1 MTTHPPMPRLAL
13 PVGVTGHR
21 PNRLSEAARALV
33 AAQIATALREI
44 AAVVNAVHQR
54 HAAVFSPQT
63 PRLTLLSALAEGAD
77 RIAADAA
84 LEAGWRLDALLPFPR
99 DEYAAD
105 FSDADTQTAY
115 RALLERADAVLELPG
130 RREAA
135 PRAYEEAGLAILDH
149 CAILIAVW
157 DGAPSAGRGGTVE
170 IIDAA
175 ARRGLPVLWIDA
187 RGIAPPQLRWSGL
200 TPHPLPVSRF
210 DDLPAQDPD
219 HWLARVVEDTLRPPT
234 DPPADPDDANAHGDN
249 AHGAETDEAGR
260 LAAYFGEK
268 RRRYHG
274 RPEWQCLLAIGGV
287 RRLRCG
293 DLHGPTPEEAAA
305 DARGVPAR
313 LPDPLTAAYGWAD
326 ALAVRY
332 AQIFR
337 SAIVTNFL
345 FAALSVFIVA
355 LSILSQYSFHRL
367 EHHKWAFVLI
377 ELLLIV
383 GVIWNTRAG
392 KRAGWHRRWLEAREV
407 AERLRVAFPLIGLG
421 GLPPLPSGRVGIWTA
436 WYTRALLRAAGAPT
450 LALSGDALAVGRAA
464 LVAMLEDQRRY
475 HEGVRDR
482 MARMEHRLERFG
494 ETLFLATLV
503 VAALYLLSAALGVE
517 IAKEVKFAVTAL
529 TAGLPVLAT
538 ASYGIRVIA
547 DFEGNA
553 HRSGRMAQQLATL
566 IAAIHGD
573 NPANPWA
580 ARARARQAGEIMLGD
595 VANWRL
601 TAEGRGLA
609 IPG

>member
-1 MTTHPPMPRLAL
+1 MTTHPPKPRLAL

-21 PNRLSEAARALV
+21 PNRLPEEAQAQV
-33 AAQIATALREI
+33 AAQIGAALREI
-44 AAVVNAVHQR
+44 AAVVTAVQR
-54 HAAVFSPQT
+54 SHATVFSSQT

-77 RIAADAA
+77 RIAAEAA

-99 DEYAAD
+99 DDYAAD
-105 FSDADTQTAY
+105 FSDADSRTAY

-130 RREAA
+130 RREEA

-170 IIDAA
+170 VIDAA
-175 ARRGLPVLWIDA
+175 VRRGLPVLWIDA

-200 TPHPLPVSRF
+200 APHPLPVSRF
-210 DDLPAQDPD
+210 DDLPAQDPG

-234 DPPADPDDANAHGDN
+234 DPAADPDDATIHDANRHA
-249 AHGAETDEAGR
+249 TEAGEAER
-260 LAAYFGEK
+260 LAAYLGET
-268 RRRYHG
+268 RRRYHW
-274 RPEWQCLLAIGGV
+274 RPEWHGLLAVGGV
-287 RRLRCG
+287 RRLRRG
-293 DLHGPTPEEAAA
+293 DLRGPSPEEAAA
-305 DARGVPAR
+305 DATGVPPG
-313 LPDPLTAAYGWAD
+313 LPDPLTAGYGWAD
-326 ALAVRY
+326 ALATRY

-355 LSILSQYSFHRL
+355 LSILSQYSFHWL

-377 ELLLIV
+377 ELLLIF

-421 GLPPLPSGRVGIWTA
+421 GLPPLSSGQLGIWTA
-436 WYTRALLRAAGAPT
+436 WYARTLLRAAGVPM
-450 LALSGDALAVGRAA
+450 LALSGDAVALGRDA
-464 LVAMLEDQRRY
+464 LLAMLEDQCRY
-475 HEGVRDR
+475 HHGVRDR
-482 MARMEHRLERFG
+482 MAQMEHRLERFG
-494 ETLFLATLV
+494 ETLFLATLA

-566 IAAIHGD
+566 IEAIRSD
-573 NPANPWA
+573 DATNPWA
-580 ARARARQAGEIMLGD
+580 ARDRARQAGEIMLGD